1 MLKSY
6 LSLFKVKF
14 IHIEFLWRRVAF
26 KIKFPTFKSSNTNRF
41 VSSISEWKDKE
52 SCRRTSRDK
61 RTWYPSVRLPS
72 RKTAEAMTEV
82 SKDKRKR
89 RKIWKEKRNTTRQ
102 GAIKYSFISG
112 NNYVH
117 THIYIHIGVFNM
129 YVNAENGPYSSIFW
143 IKLPVSFNKLR
154 DTILSSFKHGQ
165 LRPKQS
171 YTLESENTWS
181 VKITRRSSSIL
192 SIFPIH
198 VLIVILLR
206 FYEKSKNYGT
216 GTFALC
222 C

>member
-1 MLKSY
+1 
-6 LSLFKVKF
+6 
-14 IHIEFLWRRVAF
+14 
-26 KIKFPTFKSSNTNRF
+26 
-41 VSSISEWKDKE
+41 
-52 SCRRTSRDK
+52 
-61 RTWYPSVRLPS
+61 
-72 RKTAEAMTEV
+72 MTEV

-89 RKIWKEKRNTTRQ
+89 WKMWKEKRNTTRQ

-129 YVNAENGPYSSIFW
+129 YVNAENGPYSSMFS
-143 IKLPVSFNKLR
+143 IKLPVSFSELR

-165 LRPKQS
+165 LRMKQS
-171 YTLESENTWS
+171 YTLESESTWS
-181 VKITRRSSSIL
+181 VKITCRSSSIF

-198 VLIVILLR
+198 VLIVILLQ
-206 FYEKSKNYGT
+206 FYEKSKNYGS